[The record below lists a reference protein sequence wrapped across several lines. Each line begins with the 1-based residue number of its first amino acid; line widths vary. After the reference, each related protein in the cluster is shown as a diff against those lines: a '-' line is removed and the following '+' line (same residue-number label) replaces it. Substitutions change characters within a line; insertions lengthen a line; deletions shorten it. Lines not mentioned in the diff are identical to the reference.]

1 MKTTIG
7 SSKADVDVDWHKAK
21 ASEAYSDGNHFAS
34 AFHYQRLLE
43 NDPESVEFQSRLFQS
58 RLDASKKGLN
68 ANSEEIDA
76 LSNIKDATGTHHGTF
91 YGSERKHVV
100 TTYNEGPFE
109 DSDQALFL
117 DGESFVNLDNADFYQ
132 SSFTAEGWIKPAA
145 GQMNSQS
152 PDSSLAVFTLL
163 NTKNEADTALSAL
176 VLPDGRFRVNFRNP
190 PGFAGGIDIYSDTKL
205 TDGQWHHF
213 AIVNDNDHKLRLYID
228 GDEEAISDVSTSDM
242 EDLLR
247 PTILNFKVASTTN
260 ELNENV
266 ERDQQVLL
274 D

>member
-1 MKTTIG
+1 
-7 SSKADVDVDWHKAK
+7 
-21 ASEAYSDGNHFAS
+21 
-34 AFHYQRLLE
+34 
-43 NDPESVEFQSRLFQS
+43 
-58 RLDASKKGLN
+58 
-68 ANSEEIDA
+68 
-76 LSNIKDATGTHHGTF
+76 
-91 YGSERKHVV
+91 
-100 TTYNEGPFE
+100 
-109 DSDQALFL
+109 
-117 DGESFVNLDNADFYQ
+117 VNLDNADFYQ

-152 PDSSLAVFTLL
+152 PDSSLAVFTLR

-242 EDLLR
+242 ED
-247 PTILNFKVASTTN
+247 TN
-260 ELNENV
+260 YN
-266 ERDQQVLL
+266 VLL
-274 D
+274 GMNVDSNPRFYKGLIDEIRFWRIARTREEIARDLSRRIAVESEGLVAAYDFEF